1 MIRFNKFSQETPYL
15 VFIENYKKA
24 FSLKQE
30 NIEAIC
36 ISSYSK
42 KFDEVNSRFV
52 NLKYINDKEFIF
64 FSNYNSPKA
73 EEFLSHKQV
82 TALFFWNTINIQIR
96 MKGVITKTPKEFNDK
111 YFKQRSDKK
120 NALAISSEQ
129 SQLTKSYEEV
139 KRKYNKAL
147 HSENLNQCP
156 EYWGGYSFIPNYFE
170 FWEGNDSRIN
180 KREVYENH
188 KGCWKNYLIQP

>member
-64 FSNYNSPKA
+64 FSNHQ
-73 EEFLSHKQV
+73 L
-82 TALFFWNTINIQIR
+82 T
-96 MKGVITKTPKEFNDK
+96 VIMNLTVKVFIIDLK
-111 YFKQRSDKK
+111 YDIYKWSFK
-120 NALAISSEQ
+120 LLISS
-129 SQLTKSYEEV
+129 
-139 KRKYNKAL
+139 R
-147 HSENLNQCP
+147 
-156 EYWGGYSFIPNYFE
+156 
-170 FWEGNDSRIN
+170 
-180 KREVYENH
+180 
-188 KGCWKNYLIQP
+188 